1 VWREKKEIAIKEEY
15 IEKVGKHLNIYAK
28 QSHLTYAY
36 FFYMSMIL
44 LVYKET
50 YFNTNELDSCF
61 YSVFISL
68 L

>member
-1 VWREKKEIAIKEEY
+1 MKEIAIKEEY

-28 QSHLTYAY
+28 QSDLTYAY
-36 FFYMSMIL
+36 FFDMSIIL

-50 YFNTNELDSCF
+50 YFNTNELDSCV